1 MIFHTTL
8 DILGS
13 LMTGLLLSGTVYA
26 LGVIMDSTIGK
37 ESVKILKETKGK
49 EYVEGKNYVSKNL
62 LIISPI
68 VYSLVHVTLLSQDEG
83 FHFGKYL
90 CLIGIQNVGYFFA
103 HREMHRNTKLYNIHR
118 FHHNFDEVVIPS
130 FGNAVSHDEFLI
142 AYVTPMIFGAFVLTP
157 SDLTFITSIG
167 TISLFNLIIHTQEL
181 YEIPWIPGLVSPT
194 HHINHHKV
202 RNKHYAAPLLNV
214 DDFVIV
220 TNSMWKETKD
230 VQ

>member
-1 MIFHTTL
+1 MLLHTTL

-68 VYSLVHVTLLSQDEG
+68 VYSLVHITLLSQPEG

-103 HREMHRNTKLYNIHR
+103 HREMHRNTNY
-118 FHHNFDEVVIPS
+118 
-130 FGNAVSHDEFLI
+130 
-142 AYVTPMIFGAFVLTP
+142 T
-157 SDLTFITSIG
+157 TSIVSI
-167 TISLFNLIIHTQEL
+167 TIL
-181 YEIPWIPGLVSPT
+181 
-194 HHINHHKV
+194 
-202 RNKHYAAPLLNV
+202 
-214 DDFVIV
+214 
-220 TNSMWKETKD
+220 TKW
-230 VQ
+230 